1 MGHIARCFMNEMNLE
16 EAQLFRMLGRLFGAD
31 NVVWNMSVRTVCG
44 GDYPSTDESAEVIA
58 AWAEAFPCL
67 FTVVDAN
74 DLPKMVVE
82 FAPNFSRFVDVQQMT
97 RHQKIPTL
105 LEARGIRYISITPSE
120 FNEMID
126 PGSALDLV
134 SFLKD
139 KFGVEDVDDSC
150 EEGD

>member
-1 MGHIARCFMNEMNLE
+1 MIDMNIQ
-16 EAQLFRMLGRLFGAD
+16 EAQLFRMLGGLFGTD

-44 GDYPSTDESAEVIA
+44 GAYPNTDESAELVA
-58 AWAEAFPCL
+58 AWAETFPCL
-67 FTVVDAN
+67 FTIVDSN

-82 FAPNFSRFVDVQQMT
+82 FAPDFSRVVDVQQMT

-105 LEARGIRYISITPSE
+105 LEAHGIRYISISSSE

-139 KFGVEDVDDSC
+139 KFGVEDAEGCCEKEDSPD
-150 EEGD
+150 ER